1 VLNII
6 LCYLY
11 VVYDLGRIE
20 NFSIS
25 FDQTRSNQ
33 RVENIERGNLVPFFA
48 SCHAEPV
55 PVSGDL
61 NSSTKH
67 LKKMESAYIRAYIS
81 EVWCPAITK

>member
-1 VLNII
+1 MQTSHYTSHYT
-6 LCYLY
+6 CKCK
-11 VVYDLGRIE
+11 IE
-20 NFSIS
+20 KSGVS

-33 RVENIERGNLVPFFA
+33 RVENIGRGNQVPFFA

-55 PVSGDL
+55 PLSGDL